1 MLRSLENEGS
11 EVTSF
16 LESQGLN
23 STAFSELG
31 DLMTGLEADEVELE
45 DYFNILFNSSEA
57 TDLLAASTG
66 ANAEAQQAVID
77 ALEGD
82 TEVSFHFLF
91 SYPKMSFNRRYKYL
105 RRHWMMTLLSGERR
119 GGGGDSRHFPINK

>member
-1 MLRSLENEGS
+1 M
-11 EVTSF
+11 TTF

-31 DLMTGLEADEVELE
+31 ALMTDLEADDVELE
-45 DYFNILFNSSEA
+45 AYFNILFNSSEA

-77 ALEGD
+77 ALEAD
-82 TEVSFHFLF
+82 TEVSLSFHFSF
-91 SYPKMSFNRRYKYL
+91 SFSQQDAVF
-105 RRHWMMTLLSGERR
+105 
-119 GGGGDSRHFPINK
+119 

>member
-82 TEVSFHFLF
+82 TEVSVHFLF
-91 SYPKMSFNRRYKYL
+91 SYPKMSFNRR
-105 RRHWMMTLLSGERR
+105 
-119 GGGGDSRHFPINK
+119 

>member
-77 ALEGD
+77 ALEAD
-82 TEVSFHFLF
+82 TEVSFYFLF
-91 SYPKMSFNRRYKYL
+91 SYPKMSFNRR
-105 RRHWMMTLLSGERR
+105 
-119 GGGGDSRHFPINK
+119 

>member
-1 MLRSLENEGS
+1 
-11 EVTSF
+11 
-16 LESQGLN
+16 
-23 STAFSELG
+23 
-31 DLMTGLEADEVELE
+31 MTGLEADEVELE

-82 TEVSFHFLF
+82 TEVSFHFLAPTGAQEMLMF
-91 SYPKMSFNRRYKYL
+91 VRMLHICLEQSIFIFLAQIFKQSV
-105 RRHWMMTLLSGERR
+105 
-119 GGGGDSRHFPINK
+119 SRQ

>member
-1 MLRSLENEGS
+1 MLRSLENEGT
-11 EVTSF
+11 EVTTF

-31 DLMTGLEADEVELE
+31 ALMTDLEADELELE

-77 ALEGD
+77 ALEGN
-82 TEVSFHFLF
+82 TEVSLHF
-91 SYPKMSFNRRYKYL
+91 SFAHK
-105 RRHWMMTLLSGERR
+105 TS
-119 GGGGDSRHFPINK
+119 P

>member
-1 MLRSLENEGS
+1 
-11 EVTSF
+11 
-16 LESQGLN
+16 
-23 STAFSELG
+23 
-31 DLMTGLEADEVELE
+31 MTGLEADEVELE

-91 SYPKMSFNRRYKYL
+91 SYPKMSFNRR
-105 RRHWMMTLLSGERR
+105 
-119 GGGGDSRHFPINK
+119 